1 MNYIIRNTEKVMGRI
16 GIGYEDVAEAALQ
29 LQSQGKIPTV
39 DAVRNI
45 LNTGSKTTINQHLK
59 QWKAEQNA
67 VDGELPSELLTV
79 VNGLWERMQAQS
91 QLAID
96 AASALHLV
104 ESEEL
109 QSNLSHSRQ
118 ALLETERRYE
128 DLDTRYQAECKRAD
142 NLETQYRQVSQE
154 LLKLQ
159 ERHDA
164 SQNQLTDAKVENARL
179 HQLASQIQT
188 NLEHYQQAIEKQRI
202 EQALEAEKQHADF
215 FTLLT
220 QERDKANTLSFD
232 LESKNKM
239 LEDTL
244 AELIDVR
251 KLVEVLRGTSV
262 QLENEKLIVNER
274 NKHLEQIIDTKNRAE
289 EAEKLQT
296 QSYIAQLLQQN
307 QRLQTTVE
315 HLLKKQEN
323 LEGEKIVLKKE
334 NSQLHLALTQTDN
347 T

>member
-1 MNYIIRNTEKVMGRI
+1 MGRI
-16 GIGYEDVAEAALQ
+16 GIGFEEVAETALQ
-29 LQSQGKIPTV
+29 LQAQGKMPSV
-39 DAVRNI
+39 DAVRNV
-45 LNTGSKTTINQHLK
+45 LGTGSKTTINQHLK
-59 QWKAEQNA
+59 QWRAQQGAAQGSLPAEL
-67 VDGELPSELLTV
+67 VTV
-79 VNGLWERMQAQS
+79 VTGLWDRLQAQA
-91 QLAID
+91 QLKID
-96 AASALHLV
+96 TITTAHLA
-104 ESEEL
+104 ECEDW
-109 QSNLSHSRQ
+109 QTTLSLSRQ
-118 ALLETERRYE
+118 SLLETEQRYDE
-128 DLDTRYQAECKRAD
+128 LDSRYQAESKRAD
-142 NLETQYRQVSQE
+142 NLEAEYRQIKQAF
-154 LLKLQ
+154 LQLQ

-188 NLEHYQQAIEKQRI
+188 NLEHYQQAIEQQRI

-220 QERDKANTLSFD
+220 QERDKANTLSFE

-239 LEDTL
+239 LEGTL
-244 AELIDVR
+244 AELVNVR